1 MPGFGL
7 IAPENLNQWAPFGN
21 EHVFTGSGA
30 SGVRGTLRKP
40 NSDAPESG
48 MAKDLQLNTG
58 FFCLRSAT
66 SYGILLAVLAQD
78 GVIRFSSFRVSQA
91 GRRRE

>member
-21 EHVFTGSGA
+21 DQLCTASGA
-30 SGVRGTLRKP
+30 SGVGATLRKP
-40 NSDAPESG
+40 NNDAPESG
-48 MAKDLQLNTG
+48 LTKDLQLNTG

-66 SYGILLAVLAQD
+66 SYGILRAVLAQD

-91 GRRRE
+91 GTRRE